1 MAHSLRT
8 PSVYSGYTSRLSV
21 DQSFSQFYFSQ
32 QVIKKTYHYQRPSC
46 KYINIINWISIIY
59 VNISKNLYQYKT
71 L

>member
-46 KYINIINWISIIY
+46 KYINIY
-59 VNISKNLYQYKT
+59 
-71 L
+71 